1 MKSKL
6 LLLAGICLFGMGLK
20 SQTLTLPGTNP
31 WIIDDFEGD
40 SAKAVNWVSADGG
53 YKAVVK
59 DPFDPTNKCLMYVRK
74 DGGAIWDGPIR
85 SFNVDDPGAT
95 NNLLPSKFQ
104 VGNTGLPKY
113 QYVVFRALKKNTTE
127 IVAKVEFKGLTP
139 VQQYG
144 SEHLPNDPAARPGK
158 WQWFIFDLNNKT
170 KSRSGYDLSANND
183 KNGGY
188 NVFLIQPDRGGNAK
202 DTTYIDDIYFTNTPP
217 VIPIDEQKIAGFSA
231 MSTDFKVVLK
241 WNKMDVA
248 DKYVIKLEGQVLATI
263 DDNRIIT
270 KELTYEEAG
279 MLPGVKYMFEIEG
292 QNNAG
297 KKTDGASVAYAYK
310 LKAADDFSWVLA
322 EDFEKDMY
330 KWTRW
335 QDGSHQEY
343 FDNPVKGTANNSNK
357 VLKLV
362 RTPGDSLAYAA
373 KGRSSNSNSFVTFT
387 CKNYFQVPCDTTA
400 TNLEAFRYFQVQMY
414 SPVERGLPIVK
425 LSNAGA
431 GVVILEPV
439 NESRKPGFSKDSLM
453 QEPASGTTPVKQYFW
468 KNAKYANEWRT
479 YAFKFPKG
487 LTQVNQIEFCPDNA
501 FDNTKRTQETRNY
514 YVDNIIFSMTPDP
527 IIFSAIPQ
535 TKETPVSKMFITRD
549 QLFFSLKTSENVNV
563 RMFDVS
569 GRLIANL
576 LNNQPVDAGMYSVAV
591 PTLQSG
597 VYIVELQ
604 TKSGNF
610 TLKFSK

>member
-6 LLLAGICLFGMGLK
+6 LLLAGICLLSMGLK
-20 SQTLTLPGTNP
+20 AQTLALPGTNP

-40 SAKAVNWVSADGG
+40 SAVAVNWVSADGG
-53 YKAVVK
+53 KKEIVI
-59 DPFDPTNKCLMYVRK
+59 DPFDPTNKVMRYIRK

-85 SFNVDDPGAT
+85 SFNVDDPNAV
-95 NNLLPSKFQ
+95 NLLPSKYQ

-158 WQWFIFDLNNKT
+158 WQWFIFDLNNKA
-170 KSRSGYDLSANND
+170 KSRSGYDLTANND

-188 NVFLIQPDRGGNAK
+188 NVFLIQPDRGGNGP

-231 MSTDFKVVLK
+231 LSTDFKVVLK

-248 DKYVIKLEGQVLATI
+248 DKYVIKLNGQELAVI
-263 DDNRIIT
+263 DDNRIVT
-270 KELTYEEAG
+270 KELTYDEAG
-279 MLPGVKYMFEIEG
+279 MQPGVKYAFEIEG
-292 QNNAG
+292 RNNAG
-297 KKTDGASVAYAYK
+297 KTTDGASIAYAYK
-310 LKAADDFSWVLA
+310 LKAAEDFSWVVA

-335 QDGSHQEY
+335 QDGAHQDY
-343 FDNPVKGTANNSNK
+343 FENPFKGSGNPSDR

-373 KGRSSNSNSFVTFT
+373 KGRSGNSNTFVTFT
-387 CKNYFQVPCDTTA
+387 CKNYFQVPCDSTS
-400 TNLEAFRYFQVQMY
+400 TNEEAFRYFHLQMH
-414 SPVERGLPIVK
+414 SPTGNGLPVVK

-431 GVVILEPV
+431 GVVTLDPIAS
-439 NESRKPGFSKDSLM
+439 SRKSTWVLDSIF
-453 QEPASGTTPVKQYFW
+453 QEPSSGTNPVRSYYY
-468 KNAKYANEWRT
+468 KNSREPNAWMTFVY
-479 YAFKFPKG
+479 KFPKG
-487 LTQVNQIEFCPDNA
+487 LTNINQIEILPDNT
-501 FDNTKRTQETRNY
+501 FENTKRTNETRNF
-514 YVDNIIFSMTPDP
+514 YVDNMMFSMTADP
-527 IIFSAIPQ
+527 VIFSALPK
-535 TKETPVSKMFITRD
+535 TKETTVSKMFVTRD
-549 QLFFSLKTSENVNV
+549 QLYFSMKQNEKVNV
-563 RMFDVS
+563 TIFDVS
-569 GRLIANL
+569 GRRVANL
-576 LNNQPVDAGMYSVAV
+576 LSGQNVDTGMFSVAL
-591 PTLQSG
+591 PQLKTG

-604 TKSGNF
+604 TNSGNH

>member
-6 LLLAGICLFGMGLK
+6 LLLASIRLIGMGLK
-20 SQTLTLPGTNP
+20 AQTLALPGTNP

-53 YKAVVK
+53 KREVVK
-59 DPFDPTNKCLMYVRK
+59 DPLDPTNKCLMYVRK
-74 DGGAIWDGPIR
+74 DAGAIWDGPIR
-85 SFNVDDPGAT
+85 SFNVDDPLAT
-95 NNLLPSKFQ
+95 NLLPSKYQ

-113 QYVVFRALKKNTTE
+113 QYVVFRALKKNTSE
-127 IVAKVEFKGLTP
+127 LVAKVEFKGLTP
-139 VQQYG
+139 TQQYG

-158 WQWFIFDLNNKT
+158 WQWFIFDLNNKA

-202 DTTYIDDIYFTNTPP
+202 DTTFIDDIYFTNTPP

-231 MSTDFKVVLK
+231 LSTDFKVVLK

-248 DKYVIKLEGQVLATI
+248 DKYVIKLNGQVLATI
-263 DDNRIIT
+263 DDNRIVS
-270 KELTYEEAG
+270 KELTYDEAG
-279 MLPGVKYMFEIEG
+279 MQPGTKYMFEIEG
-292 QNNAG
+292 QNLAG
-297 KKTDGASVAYAYK
+297 KKTDGTSTAFAYK

-335 QDGSHQEY
+335 QDGAHQEY
-343 FDNPVKGTANNSNK
+343 FDNPVKATGNASNK

-362 RTPGDSLAYAA
+362 RTPGDSLAYGAP
-373 KGRSSNSNSFVTFT
+373 GRSSNSNSFVTFT
-387 CKNYFQVPCDTTA
+387 CKNYFQVPCDTTS
-400 TNLEAFRYFQVQMY
+400 TNLEAFRYLQIQMY

-425 LSNAGA
+425 LSNAGSGA
-431 GVVILEPV
+431 VQLEPI
-439 NESRKPGFSKDSLM
+439 NESRKPGFAKDSLVW
-453 QEPASGTTPVKQYFW
+453 GTVKQYYW
-468 KNAKYANEWRT
+468 KNARYANEWRT

-487 LTQVNQIEFCPDNA
+487 LAQINQVELCPDNA
-501 FDNTKRTQETRNY
+501 FDNTKRAQETRNF

-535 TKETPVSKMFITRD
+535 TKETIVSKMFVTRD
-549 QLFFSLKTSENVNV
+549 QLFFSLKNSEKVNA
-563 RMFDVS
+563 RMYDIS
-569 GRLIANL
+569 GKLVANL
-576 LNNQPVDAGMYSVAV
+576 LNNQTVEAGMYSVVMPALN
-591 PTLQSG
+591 TG
-597 VYIVELQ
+597 IYIIELQ
-604 TKSGNF
+604 TNSGNY

>member
-6 LLLAGICLFGMGLK
+6 LLLAGICLLSMGLK
-20 SQTLTLPGTNP
+20 AQTLALPGTNP

-53 YKAVVK
+53 FKAVVK

-85 SFNVDDPGAT
+85 SFNVDDPLAV
-95 NNLLPSKFQ
+95 NLLPAKYQ

-158 WQWFIFDLNNKT
+158 WQWFIFDLNNKA

-231 MSTDFKVVLK
+231 LSTDFKVVLK
-241 WNKMDVA
+241 WNKMEVA
-248 DKYVIKLEGQVLATI
+248 DKYIIKLNGQELAVI
-263 DDNRIIT
+263 DDNRVVS
-270 KELTYEEAG
+270 KELTYDEAG
-279 MLPGVKYMFEIEG
+279 MQPGIKYAFEIEG
-292 QNNAG
+292 RNNAG
-297 KKTDGASVAYAYK
+297 KTTDGTSIAYAYK
-310 LKAADDFSWVLA
+310 LKAAEDFSWVVA

-335 QDGSHQEY
+335 QDGAHQDY
-343 FDNPVKGTANNSNK
+343 FENPVKGNGNSSDR

-362 RTPGDSLAYAA
+362 RTPGDSLAYGA
-373 KGRSSNSNSFVTFT
+373 KGRGSNSNTFVTFT
-387 CKNYFQVPCDTTA
+387 CKNYFQVPCDSTS
-400 TNLEAFRYFQVQMY
+400 TNTEAFRYFHLQMY
-414 SPVERGLPIVK
+414 SPTGNGLPIVK
-425 LSNAGA
+425 IGGLTLDPI
-431 GVVILEPV
+431 V
-439 NESRKPGFSKDSLM
+439 ESRKSTWVKDSIF
-453 QEPASGTTPVKQYFW
+453 QDPSSGTIPVKSYFYKNSRETNVW
-468 KNAKYANEWRT
+468 KT
-479 YAFKFPKG
+479 YVYRFTKG
-487 LTQVNQIEFCPDNA
+487 LTNVSQIELLPDNTYE
-501 FDNTKRTQETRNY
+501 NTKRTNETRNF
-514 YVDNIIFSMTPDP
+514 YVDNMMFSMTADP
-527 IIFSAIPQ
+527 IIFSALPK
-535 TKETPVSKMFITRD
+535 TKETTVSKMFVTRD
-549 QLFFSLKTSENVNV
+549 QLFFSLKQNEKVNVNIY
-563 RMFDVS
+563 DVA
-569 GRLIANL
+569 GRKVANL
-576 LNNQPVDAGMYSVAV
+576 LSGQNIETGMFSV
-591 PTLQSG
+591 TLPELCNG

-604 TKSGNF
+604 TNKGSH